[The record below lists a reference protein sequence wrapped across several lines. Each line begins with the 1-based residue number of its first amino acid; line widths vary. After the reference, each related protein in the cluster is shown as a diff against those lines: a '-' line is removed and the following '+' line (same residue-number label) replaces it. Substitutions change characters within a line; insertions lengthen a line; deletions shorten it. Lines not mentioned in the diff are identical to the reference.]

1 MGDTPFISICIP
13 AYRRKENLK
22 RLLDSIETQ
31 NFHHFEVVITD
42 DSPDDELRN
51 LIEFHPLGNKIRYFK
66 NENTLG
72 SPENWNRGLKMAR
85 AEWIKIMH
93 DDDWFTGPESLHI
106 FTEAIKKGT
115 SAFYFSA
122 YTNVYPEGH
131 LKTVRLGSNRLSVLS
146 QFPEILF
153 VSNRIGPP
161 SAVLFKKEAS
171 IFFDNRM
178 KWLVDIDFY
187 IRYLKSF
194 GPPQYIPEKL
204 IFIGIDKS
212 QITNTSFGNPG
223 IEIPERFMLGEK
235 LDETTIK
242 HLSIFDAWWRF
253 IRNLKI
259 RDVSQIRQFG
269 YQHAIPAF
277 IPPMIEMQNK
287 ISAGLL
293 RIGFISKMCM
303 FFCYLR
309 VRNYRD

>member
-31 NFHHFEVVITD
+31 NFRHFEVVITD
-42 DSPDDELRN
+42 DSPDDELRD
-51 LIEFHPLGNKIRYFK
+51 LIEYHPLGNKIRYFK
-66 NENTLG
+66 NEKTLG
-72 SPENWNRGLKMAR
+72 SPENWNRGLGMAR

-106 FTEAIKKGT
+106 FTETIKKSN

-131 LKTVRLGSNRLSVLS
+131 LKNVSLGSNRLSVLS

-171 IFFDNRM
+171 VFFDNRM

-204 IFIGIDKS
+204 IYIGIDKS

-223 IEIPERFMLGEK
+223 VEIPERFMLGEK

-259 RDVSQIRQFG
+259 RNVSQIRQSG
-269 YQHAIPAF
+269 YQNEIPVF

-309 VRNYRD
+309 MRNYRD

>member
-31 NFHHFEVVITD
+31 NFRHFEVVVTD

-51 LIEFHPLGNKIRYFK
+51 LIEYHTLGDKIRYFK
-66 NENTLG
+66 NERTLG
-72 SPENWNRGLKMAR
+72 SPENWNRGIQMAR

-93 DDDWFTGPESLHI
+93 DDDWFTSSESLHI
-106 FTEAIKKGT
+106 FVETIKKGN

-122 YTNVYPEGH
+122 YINVYPGGH
-131 LKTVRLGSNRLSVLS
+131 FKTVGLSSNRLSVLS

-153 VSNRIGPP
+153 VSNRVGPP

-187 IRYLKSF
+187 IRYLKNF
-194 GPPQYIPEKL
+194 GPPQYIPEEL
-204 IFIGIDKS
+204 IYIGIDKS

-235 LDETTIK
+235 LNAITIK

-259 RDVSQIRQFG
+259 RDVSQIRQSG
-269 YQHAIPAF
+269 YQNVIPAF
-277 IPPMIEMQNK
+277 IPPMIKMQNK
-287 ISAGLL
+287 ISASLL
-293 RIGFISKMCM
+293 GIGFISKICM

-309 VRNYRD
+309 VRTHRD